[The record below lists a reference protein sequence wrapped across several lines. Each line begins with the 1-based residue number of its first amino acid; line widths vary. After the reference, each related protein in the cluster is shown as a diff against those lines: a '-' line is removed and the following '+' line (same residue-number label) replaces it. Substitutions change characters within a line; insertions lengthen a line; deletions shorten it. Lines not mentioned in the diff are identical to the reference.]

1 MHSKLY
7 DGAAKVQMLNPGT
20 AKRFYEYADNL
31 FSSYVESQLEAAQRV
46 YLVWDVYIADSLKSS
61 TWKKR
66 GKGRRRHVAS
76 STMIPKNWRDFLR
89 VDENKRELFH
99 FQSEHIVLLPTSKGK
114 VIYAI
119 DGTSVLSTATNQD
132 LRSLAPC
139 TTRKQIPVSSYM
151 L

>member
-1 MHSKLY
+1 
-7 DGAAKVQMLNPGT
+7 MLNPGT
-20 AKRFYEYADNL
+20 ANTLQEYADNV
-31 FSSYVESQLEAAQRV
+31 FSSYVASQLEAAQRV
-46 YLVWDVYIADSLKSS
+46 DLVWDVYIADSLKSS
-61 TWKKR
+61 TREKR

-99 FQSEHIVLLPTSKGK
+99 FLSEQIVLLPTSEGK
-114 VIYAI
+114 VIYAT
-119 DGTSVLSTATNQD
+119 DGTSILSTATNPD